1 MTFVGWLRGSMSL
14 LGQHHIPEFV
24 VVNYTIIIHVHKV
37 QDFMYMFLINKRSTK
52 QFRLQHLVRGGDN
65 GNPCN
70 GSGRLQDNGGEHSL
84 YLVTEYLKKVLL

>member
-1 MTFVGWLRGSMSL
+1 MTFVGWLRWVMSL

-24 VVNYTIIIHVHKV
+24 VINYTIMIHVYKV

-52 QFRLQHLVRGGDN
+52 QFRLQHLVCGGN

-70 GSGRLQDNGGEHSL
+70 GSGRLLLDNRGEHSL